1 MDLTALG
8 IFGQNRKRVLT
19 EDQLMRKSE
28 LDNII
33 KENFMWHLGQAS
45 RKEHTDMSKGTGLAI
60 LARVVGVDEIESELK
75 PIIDDIK
82 NTGKIEDL

>member
-1 MDLTALG
+1 
-8 IFGQNRKRVLT
+8 
-19 EDQLMRKSE
+19 
-28 LDNII
+28 
-33 KENFMWHLGQAS
+33 MWHLGQAS

-75 PIIDDIK
+75 PMIEDIQ